1 MHRKNGVCWDSTR
14 RFNGEENDENH
25 RLLLL
30 VIFIFPVL
38 SLFSLLLLQCITP
51 QKKREIFGFYCRLLS
66 IQYAP
71 MPMTTATATA
81 TRMATSVVGNGASPL
96 GSSLVG
102 GAVVGASDVGGAV
115 VGGAVVGGAV
125 VGGAVV
131 GGAVV
136 GGSVSGS
143 AAEGAGPT
151 VT

>member
-1 MHRKNGVCWDSTR
+1 MLVASFNKFTYPANCISKGFAEHGVNWV
-14 RFNGEENDENH
+14 FE
-25 RLLLL
+25 
-30 VIFIFPVL
+30 
-38 SLFSLLLLQCITP
+38 
-51 QKKREIFGFYCRLLS
+51 QKKGEDLGVFWVYFCLLS
-66 IQYAP
+66 AQYAP
-71 MPMTTATATA
+71 IPIMTATTTAAKMT
-81 TRMATSVVGNGASPL
+81 TSVVGKGASPL
-96 GSSLVG
+96 GSSDVG

-151 VT
+151 VTKVESPELP